1 MKDKLKMVIPEDII
15 RRIIDSDVTFEKYF
29 DIKKEK
35 ERNIMINLTKYL
47 IKNNKCVDYEFS
59 YDEIRS
65 HILIKDIDYIV
76 YKEKLFDID
85 KFKLNKEVIGMIKK
99 YIDTHFFNLNC
110 DKENDFKKE
119 FIELNNS
126 LCVNIYNEDK
136 VKSHIKNCAN
146 LAKELHWKYLPILNV
161 ELMKYRSCLP
171 EELTFYYYKN
181 FHTIQSLYKEIV
193 GKGIEFHTVSDKHIV
208 GQNMD
213 FKVYSTR
220 WNSYDTYIIRK
231 TNYGWEIIDNNLK
244 AFHSLKNGVGGLF
257 DILNNDKIYFPKEWI
272 MEALEK
278 LWDLADNGMI
288 DLEELKN
295 RINSLAIWISDI
307 ERNIRIKQPKWFKY

>member
-29 DIKKEK
+29 DISKEK

-65 HILIKDIDYIV
+65 HILIKDIDYII
-76 YKEKLFDID
+76 YKEKLFDVD
-85 KFKLNKEVIGMIKK
+85 AFKLNKEVIRIIKK

-193 GKGIEFHTVSDKHIV
+193 GKGVEFHIVGDKHIV

-231 TNYGWEIIDNNLK
+231 TNYGWEIVDNNLRK
-244 AFHSLKNGVGGLF
+244 FYSLKNGVGGLF
-257 DILNNDKIYFPKEWI
+257 DILNNDRIYFPKEWI

-295 RINSLAIWISDI
+295 RINSLTIWISDI